1 MLFIRRSPI
10 CATTFYSRSLVSC
23 SCYSYP
29 YTKEPRSG
37 SRITVYTALASETAT
52 LPFVTCFLLATPESA
67 QKAALRLIHCAK
79 KCTSFSNAGA
89 AFNNASPQSAC
100 MKTEEKLIRPKPT
113 GITLKR
119 ILVPID
125 FSALSKKAL
134 QYALRFAEEFG
145 ADVTLLHV
153 IEPEVPPA
161 FDGFIIAPPVIANG
175 SRARCANRLKELAG
189 SLALRGTGHI
199 QSTVRTG
206 LAAYEIV
213 EAAKEFDLDLIVIA
227 THGYTGWKHFAIG
240 STAER
245 VVRAAPCPVLVVR
258 EKEHEFV

>member
-1 MLFIRRSPI
+1 VWVSCWKSYWLFSPS
-10 CATTFYSRSLVSC
+10 ALRSL
-23 SCYSYP
+23 
-29 YTKEPRSG
+29 R
-37 SRITVYTALASETAT
+37 
-52 LPFVTCFLLATPESA
+52 FVNCFLLATPESA

-79 KCTSFSNAGA
+79 KCTLFSNVGA

-100 MKTEEKLIRPKPT
+100 MKTEEKLIRPKPA

-119 ILVPID
+119 ILVAID
-125 FSALSKKAL
+125 FSPLSKKAL
-134 QYALRFAEEFG
+134 HYALRFAAEFG
-145 ADVTLLHV
+145 AGVMLLHV

-161 FDGFIIAPPVIANG
+161 FDGFMIAPPVIANG
-175 SRARCANRLKELAG
+175 SRTRCANRLKEFAR
-189 SLALRGTGHI
+189 SLAVRGTGHI
-199 QSTVRTG
+199 QATVRTG

-213 EAAKEFDLDLIVIA
+213 EAAKEFDIDLIVIA